1 MIAVTFLQITDKNI
15 FKLTSFLLDIKMIA
29 LSLLRRN
36 PVTHGVSLDSP
47 SSFVLF

>member
-29 LSLLRRN
+29 LSLLQRN
-36 PVTHGVSLDSP
+36 PSDARR
-47 SSFVLF
+47 VLQPYVAA